1 MPAGNP
7 SGYGSIFANAMNKPV
22 FPGASGYGGSVK
34 VGQVLRANQAAVAQ
48 QGRNA
53 AQAAAMARPAGTGYG
68 SLVNRGQV
76 ARNASNIGN
85 ISMPNYGGGP
95 SRATGVRNVRTTAAP
110 GRNVRGPMHG
120 PLRPPPLPSSA
131 RAPVGAGATAGTKGM
146 KMSRKSLLGIGLGMG
161 VAAGVAM
168 NRRGE
173 GASSGRQSMYKY

>member
-1 MPAGNP
+1 MPLGNP
-7 SGYGSIFANAMNKPV
+7 SGYASIFANAMNKPM
-22 FPGASGYGGSVK
+22 FPGAAGYGGSVK

-53 AQAAAMARPAGTGYG
+53 AQAAAMAQPAGSGYG

-76 ARNASNIGN
+76 ARNARNVRSVTIPRY
-85 ISMPNYGGGP
+85 SGGP

-120 PLRPPPLPSSA
+120 PLRPPPLPTRGPS
-131 RAPVGAGATAGTKGM
+131 GAGADIAPKGM
-146 KMSRKSLLGIGLGMG
+146 RLKPRTLMGIGLGMG

>member
-7 SGYGSIFANAMNKPV
+7 SGYGSIFANAMNKPM
-22 FPGASGYGGSVK
+22 FPGAAGYGGSVT
-34 VGQVLRANQAAVAQ
+34 VGQVVR
-48 QGRNA
+48 GR
-53 AQAAAMARPAGTGYG
+53 QAAAAQTARNARATASMGQPAGSGYG
-68 SLVNRGQV
+68 SLVTKGQ
-76 ARNASNIGN
+76 AQAQLALKPTI
-85 ISMPNYGGGP
+85 GGGP
-95 SRATGVRNVRTTAAP
+95 RATGVRNVRTTAAP

-120 PLRPPPLPSSA
+120 PLRPPPIPNRGPSGASA
-131 RAPVGAGATAGTKGM
+131 VADTKRM